1 VDGVLL
7 LDKPTG
13 PTSHDVVARLRN
25 VTRERSVGHTG
36 TLDPMA
42 TGLLLIVFGSATR
55 LSAHLTGGDKTYD
68 AVVRLGFATDT
79 DDAMGQPL
87 GAPASE
93 LPDDAT
99 IVATLDR
106 FRGTFD
112 QLPPAHSAKK
122 VGGKKAYD
130 MARADAPLT
139 LASVPVTVSTL
150 TYNGREGDRVR
161 LTVSASAGFY
171 VRALARDLGDALG
184 CGGHLAELRRTHSGA
199 FDVAHATSLA
209 DAERLGQD
217 VAGRLLSPAEALAEL
232 PAVTVT
238 ELGLRRALHGN
249 PLGPQHLANPWVP
262 PGTATAGPQ
271 VRVLDQTGRLIALAH
286 SRGGSLHPAVVLG

>member
-1 VDGVLL
+1 MDGVLL

-13 PTSHDVVARLRN
+13 PTSHDVVARLRS
-25 VTRERSVGHTG
+25 VTGERSVGHTG

-79 DDAMGQPL
+79 DDAFGQPL
-87 GAPASE
+87 GSPASQ

-99 IVATLDR
+99 IAAAVDQ

-112 QLPPAHSAKK
+112 QVPPAHSAKK

-130 MARADAPLT
+130 AARADAPLT
-139 LASVPVTVSTL
+139 LDAVSVTVSTL
-150 TYNGREGDRVR
+150 TYGGCEGDRVR

-171 VRALARDLGDALG
+171 VRALARDLGQVLG
-184 CGGHLAELRRTHSGA
+184 CAGHLAELRRTHSGT
-199 FDVAHATSLA
+199 FDVAQAIPLA

-217 VAGRLLSPAEALAEL
+217 VAARLLSPAEALSEL
-232 PAVTVT
+232 PAVTLT

-249 PLGPQHLANPWVP
+249 PLGPQHLANPWIP
-262 PGTATAGPQ
+262 PGTASAGPQ
-271 VRVLDQTGRLIALAH
+271 VRVLDATGRLIALAH
-286 SRGGSLHPAVVLG
+286 SRGGALHPAVVLG